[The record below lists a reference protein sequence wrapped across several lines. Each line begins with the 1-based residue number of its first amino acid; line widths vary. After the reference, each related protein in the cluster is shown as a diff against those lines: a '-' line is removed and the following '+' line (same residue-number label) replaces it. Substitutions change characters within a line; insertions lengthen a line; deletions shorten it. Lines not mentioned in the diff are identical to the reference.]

1 MKRTAVFSLFPFY
14 IFNEEQFKF
23 FNFLKLQKKKKAQI
37 ETSLCSAVTARRN
50 GGRKSRPVRRED
62 GGYAEGEKEEG
73 GGEKKVVIE
82 KEMEVKEKAK
92 EVTVVPFSR
101 LSELGSKN
109 WKQWRSLISHHL
121 HRVYSAV

>member
-1 MKRTAVFSLFPFY
+1 MVQTLGTLPNMSPPPPPSHSFAVKMKHTAVFSLFPFY

-73 GGEKKVVIE
+73 GGRK
-82 KEMEVKEKAK
+82 
-92 EVTVVPFSR
+92 R
-101 LSELGSKN
+101 WLSKR
-109 WKQWRSLISHHL
+109 KWR
-121 HRVYSAV
+121 

>member
-73 GGEKKVVIE
+73 GGEKGGYRKGNGGE
-82 KEMEVKEKAK
+82 GK
-92 EVTVVPFSR
+92 
-101 LSELGSKN
+101 SK
-109 WKQWRSLISHHL
+109 RSHSCSIFP
-121 HRVYSAV
+121 AV